1 MNYLYLLEAFDF
13 CTDPDVLKIVRY
25 VDIVVTVLFIVV
37 PVVLLVVA
45 ITDLVKAVTQDN
57 EKAVKEATKL
67 LVKKVVAAVAI
78 FLLPIMIAL
87 LLRVVGNEYTTENG
101 EVITQSC
108 TALKNVFTFRVE

>member
-1 MNYLYLLEAFDF
+1 MNYLYLLFDF
-13 CTDPDVLKIVRY
+13 CTDTDVLKIVRY

-45 ITDLVKAVTQDN
+45 ITDLVKAVTSQEDK
-57 EKAVKEATKL
+57 EIKKATNL
-67 LVKKVVAAVAI
+67 LIKKVVAAVAV
-78 FLLPIMIAL
+78 FLLPIIIGL

-108 TALKNVFTFRVE
+108 TALKNIFTFRVE